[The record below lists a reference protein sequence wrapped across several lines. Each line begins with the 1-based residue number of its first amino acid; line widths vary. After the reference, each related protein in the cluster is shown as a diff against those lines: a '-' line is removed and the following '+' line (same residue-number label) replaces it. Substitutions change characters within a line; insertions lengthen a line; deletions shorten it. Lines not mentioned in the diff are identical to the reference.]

1 MDRSKTSV
9 LVAHPGGAHFIYEL
23 VAAVQ
28 ALGFDGAFET
38 GFYFDADGPWAKL
51 AASLP
56 AGARAQLER
65 EFKRRSH
72 GDINA
77 KKVATHALY
86 ELLYVAA
93 ARKFKHRP
101 ALPTALMNFRN
112 RRLDG
117 IAANRV
123 LKERPQVVIGHD
135 TSAIATLKA
144 AKQIGSLAVLNQM
157 IGHVAV
163 GDRILSEEAA
173 LHPDWADS
181 LHAGAPQWL
190 IDQCIEEARLADL
203 VLAPSEYVKQTM
215 IEVGTPAER
224 IEIIPF
230 GVRVD
235 RFAPVEGG
243 RQPDGKFRLLYVGQ
257 ISQRKG
263 LKYILEAIKQIGD
276 RSIELLMVGG
286 MVGEGK
292 GLRPYEG
299 WYRHIPNVPHSEV
312 PGLFRTADLFV
323 YPSLHEG
330 SANAIFEG
338 MASGLPVLTTLNSGS
353 MVRDGIEGHIV
364 PIRDVTA
371 LADKIL
377 AFRND
382 ADKRA
387 AMGRAARVRALQFTW
402 DHYRARLGQI
412 LDGRLDQ

>member
-9 LVAHPGGAHFIYEL
+9 LVAHPGAAHFIYEL

-28 ALGFDGAFET
+28 ALGFDGHFET
-38 GFYFDADGPWAKL
+38 GFYYDPEGSWARLLKAL
-51 AASLP
+51 PPGAQAS
-56 AGARAQLER
+56 LER
-65 EFKRRSH
+65 EFRRRTH
-72 GDINA
+72 GDVDA
-77 KKVATHALY
+77 KKVSTHALY

-101 ALPTALMNFRN
+101 ALPTSLMNWRN
-112 RRLDG
+112 RRIDTL
-117 IAANRV
+117 AADRV
-123 LKERPQVVIGHD
+123 LQEKPKVVIGHD

-144 AKQIGSLAVLNQM
+144 AKQVGSLAVLNQM

-181 LHAGAPQWL
+181 LHAGAPKWL

-215 IEVGTPAER
+215 IEVGTPADR

-235 RFAPVEGG
+235 RFSPPENG

-263 LKYILEAIKQIGD
+263 LKYVLEAIKQIGD

-292 GLRPYEG
+292 GLKPYDG

-353 MVRDGIEGHIV
+353 MVRDGIEGHIL
-364 PIRDVTA
+364 PIRDVDA
-371 LADKIL
+371 LAEKIL
-377 AFRND
+377 AVRND

-412 LDGRLDQ
+412 LDGRLD

>member
-28 ALGFDGAFET
+28 ALGFNGAFET
-38 GFYFDADGPWAKL
+38 GFYFDPDGPWAKL
-51 AASLP
+51 AAALP
-56 AGARAQLER
+56 TGARAQLER
-65 EFKRRSH
+65 EFRRRSH

-112 RRLDG
+112 RRLDA

-181 LHAGAPQWL
+181 LHAGAPKWL

-215 IEVGTPAER
+215 IEVGTPADR

-235 RFAPVEGG
+235 RFSPVEGG

-263 LKYILEAIKQIGD
+263 LKYILEALKQIGD

-292 GLRPYEG
+292 GLKPYEG

-364 PIRDVTA
+364 PIRDVDA
-371 LADKIL
+371 LAEKIL

-382 ADKRA
+382 AEKRA

-412 LDGRLDQ
+412 LDGRLE